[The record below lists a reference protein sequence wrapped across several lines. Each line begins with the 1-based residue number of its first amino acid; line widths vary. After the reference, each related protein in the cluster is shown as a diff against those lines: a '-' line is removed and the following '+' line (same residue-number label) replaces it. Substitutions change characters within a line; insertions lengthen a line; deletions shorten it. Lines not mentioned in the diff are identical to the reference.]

1 MSRRPRLAG
10 PAYQQPRNPTVQTGN
25 VTPARPTPTA
35 KPTRD
40 EKKARTRRRLL
51 DAAASVFARRGFA
64 ATSLDEVAE
73 EAGFSKGAVY
83 SNFSS
88 KEDLFLAVLDEH
100 VNRQMLDIGERI
112 DFTRSRNEQIVEAG
126 QLFMDLFQQERTWYL
141 LSFEFLAYAARN
153 PQFQLELSARQR
165 AQREAVV
172 AMIKVNSEQAEIP
185 LPMSPE
191 RMAVALE
198 AVANGIAFAKLADE
212 AGVPDDLL
220 GEMFALL
227 VLAPDQT
234 QP

>member
-1 MSRRPRLAG
+1 
-10 PAYQQPRNPTVQTGN
+10 VTG
-25 VTPARPTPTA
+25 ARPTA

-40 EKKARTRRRLL
+40 EKKAHTRRRLL
-51 DAAASVFARRGFA
+51 DAAADVFARRGFA
-64 ATSLDEVAE
+64 ATSLDEIAE

-112 DFTRSRNEQIVEAG
+112 DFTQTRDEQIVEAG
-126 QLFMDLFQQERTWYL
+126 HLFMDLFQQERTWYL

-153 PQFQLELSARQR
+153 PQFQLEFSARQR
-165 AQREAVV
+165 AQREAIV
-172 AMIKVNSEQAEIP
+172 AMITEHSAQAEIP
-185 LPMSPE
+185 LPMPPE

-227 VLAPDQT
+227 VLARDQT